1 MRISEGTPGSF
12 RETGFKIVPPR
23 LPFPPSQRKLGH
35 PEPLRFN
42 PIPTM
47 PQDTMPTSNRSPR
60 RARPRPSTPNTSL
73 ALLLLTL
80 ATPVAAHPQSRFEP
94 MDVFQLEYAADPQIS
109 PDGSQV
115 VYVRTSMDIMK
126 DRKRGELWIVN
137 ADGSDHRR
145 LAAGSSPRWSRDG
158 NRLAYT
164 ADGQIHLR
172 WMDTGETA
180 TLTQLLESP
189 SGLRWSPDG
198 RLIAFNMLVPSAPP
212 TLAPAPKP
220 PAGADWAAPPIME
233 DRFKS
238 RQDGV
243 GYLDFGFNHIFV
255 VSVDGG
261 TPVQVTSGDF
271 QHSSAAAWTPDGN
284 HLVFSSNRG
293 PAWEHDYRN
302 SELYAASILTG
313 EIGPLTDRPGPDHSP
328 AVSPDGR
335 HIAFVGYEDRTRTY
349 QVSRLQVMN
358 IDGSGARVVTGGLDR
373 SVSNPVWAADG
384 SGLYFRYDDEGN
396 SKVAFTTLDGDVT
409 VLADDLGGTSYGRPY
424 GGGSFSI
431 ANDGTFALNQT
442 RPDMPGEVAVGRR
455 GGNGARTITALNQ
468 DLLAGRTLGAVEEIW
483 WESSFDGRPIQGWIV
498 KPPDFDPGRRYPFIL
513 EIHGGPISNYGDRFS
528 AEIQLMAAAGY
539 IVLYANP
546 RGSTGYGE
554 EFGDL
559 LYRNYPGEDYD
570 DLISGVDAVIERGY
584 VDENNL
590 FLTGGSA
597 GGIMTAWIVGKTD
610 RFRAAVS
617 QKPVINWISK
627 TLTADNWYGY
637 YFSRYEG
644 LPWENPEPYW
654 RFSPLSLA
662 GNVTTPTLF
671 ITGEEDLRT
680 PLSESYQMYHALKMR
695 GIDTAVIRLPGASH
709 DMSRRPSQLMAK
721 VANIVA
727 WFEKYRVVPPT
738 S

>member
-1 MRISEGTPGSF
+1 MPMTHRPTPA
-12 RETGFKIVPPR
+12 TPPR
-23 LPFPPSQRKLGH
+23 PA
-35 PEPLRFN
+35 LR
-42 PIPTM
+42 PT
-47 PQDTMPTSNRSPR
+47 T
-60 RARPRPSTPNTSL
+60 RAANTL
-73 ALLLLTL
+73 AAALLLTI
-80 ATPVAAHPQSRFEP
+80 AVPTPAHAQSRFEP

-145 LAAGSSPRWSRDG
+145 LAAGSSPRWSPDG
-158 NRLAYT
+158 TRLAYT

-189 SGLRWSPDG
+189 SGIRWSPDG
-198 RLIAFNMLVPSAPP
+198 RGIAFSMLVPSAPP
-212 TLAPAPKP
+212 SLAPAPKP
-220 PAGADWAAPPIME
+220 PAGADWADPPIME

-255 VSVDGG
+255 VSVEGG

-284 HLVFSSNRG
+284 HLVFSSNRNST
-293 PAWEHDYRN
+293 WEHDYRN
-302 SELYAASILTG
+302 SELYVASILTG
-313 EIGPLTDRPGPDHSP
+313 EIGPLTDRPGPGHSP

-335 HIAFVGYEDRTRTY
+335 RIAFVGYEDRTRTY
-349 QVSRLQVMN
+349 QVSRLRMMN
-358 IDGSGARVVTGGLDR
+358 LNGSGHRVVTGSLDR

-384 SGLYFRYDDEGN
+384 SGLYFQYDDEGN
-396 SKVAFTTLDGDVT
+396 SKVAFATLDGDVT
-409 VLADDLGGTSYGRPY
+409 VLASDLGGTSYGRPY
-424 GGGSFSI
+424 GGGSFSV

-442 RPDMPGEVAVGRR
+442 RPDMPGELAVGRR
-455 GGNGARTITALNQ
+455 GGAGTRTTTALNE
-468 DLLAGRTLGAVEEIW
+468 DLLAGKTLGEVEEIW

-498 KPPDFDPGRRYPFIL
+498 KPPDFDPSRRYPLIL

-539 IVLYANP
+539 VVLYANP

-590 FLTGGSA
+590 FVTGGSA

-610 RFRAAVS
+610 RFRAAVA

-627 TLTADNWYGY
+627 TLTADNWYAY

-654 RFSPLSLA
+654 EFSPISLA

-671 ITGEEDLRT
+671 IAGEEDLRT

-695 GIDTAVIRLPGASH
+695 GIDTAVIRLPGAWH

-727 WFEKYRVVPPT
+727 WFERYRVVV
-738 S
+738 SAS